1 MNNEELQVIYLT
13 YKKKIKVYSWIS
25 AVLLII
31 LLCLPISILIKIPLA
46 VLVFLA
52 ALIISGTSA
61 KKKYLDPVLSERLDP
76 QSYLSLIYATNNIN
90 KYALDEIICAF
101 LLYDYE
107 KAASICLLKLAD
119 PKCKAYKLYYMAYLA
134 RIYFDTGEYD
144 KLNEIREKFRTETAA
159 KRNGQAIRN
168 NFKLFTFYDL
178 YFEGKY
184 EECRRLYELLYKD
197 PKFCQTRLNRLMVAY
212 SLALVTLK
220 AGDTDKA
227 KALFSRIAGEAPH
240 LNLGIIASDY
250 LSALENGT
258 EYSPVPKNTEPDSD
272 FKLPLPPKNPNTKRS
287 VVVLVICIA
296 VIAALAAWGAFT
308 SSPKEPFRAIAMHE
322 SISELCGTI
331 AIEGTDDMLAVYS
344 SQNGALYAAYLKGNG
359 DGKYTYK
366 LSSEEL
372 ESGYKYTIC
381 SAGSDLKLTFE
392 LFDDTFSLPDEYC
405 VAIEL
410 DDSGKTRCFCLTSVE
425 ERDTLFDSTGQTAY
439 GLEDFFE

>member
-1 MNNEELQVIYLT
+1 MNNDELQVIYST
-13 YKKKIKVYSWIS
+13 YKKKLKVYSWIS
-25 AVLLII
+25 VLLLVIF
-31 LLCLPISILIKIPLA
+31 LCLPIIPLIKIPFA
-46 VLVFLA
+46 VLAFLA

-76 QSYLSLIYATNNIN
+76 QSYLSLIYATNNAN
-90 KYALDEIICAF
+90 KYAYDEILCAY

-107 KAASICLLKLAD
+107 RAVNICLLKLSD
-119 PKCKAYKLYYMAYLA
+119 PKCKAYRFYYMSFLT
-134 RIYFDTGEYD
+134 RIYFNNGEYG
-144 KLNEIREKFRTETAA
+144 KLNEIREKFKAETAL
-159 KRNGQAIRN
+159 KRNSQAIRN
-168 NFKLFTFYDL
+168 RYKLFTFYDL

-184 EECRRLYELLYKD
+184 EECYKLYEILLND
-197 PKFCQTRLNRLMVAY
+197 PKVCPTRLDRILTTYNLAVVA
-212 SLALVTLK
+212 LK
-220 AGDTDKA
+220 AGNTNRA
-227 KALFSRIAGEAPH
+227 KELFGYIVKEAPH
-240 LNLGIIASDY
+240 LNYGIISSGY
-250 LSALENGT
+250 LSTLENGE

-272 FKLPLPPKNPNTKRS
+272 FKLPLPPKNPNAKRS

-308 SSPKEPFRAIAMHE
+308 STPKEPFRAIAVHE

-344 SQNGALYAAYLKGNG
+344 SQNGAFYAAYLKSKG

-381 SAGSDLKLTFE
+381 SADSDLKLTFE

-410 DDSGKTRCFCLTSVE
+410 DDGGKTRCFCLTSVE